1 MRDKV
6 EKALNDI
13 RPSLQVDGGDVELV
27 DVENGIVKVRLT
39 GACGGCP
46 MSQMTLKQGIESH
59 VKKAVPEVLSVEAV
73 LARTISYFAIWASIS
88 IDDKKNRWRGGDRMP
103 MDMQDASDV
112 CCCSWNL
119 LPRLGNG
126 HRKGKLRRL

>member
-59 VKKAVPEVLSVEAV
+59 VKKVVPEVLSVEAV
-73 LARTISYFAIWASIS
+73 
-88 IDDKKNRWRGGDRMP
+88 
-103 MDMQDASDV
+103 
-112 CCCSWNL
+112 
-119 LPRLGNG
+119 
-126 HRKGKLRRL
+126 